1 MAQYNITPDT
11 TFSTPYAADER
22 VTMFLRSVYGWMCA
36 GLGVTAL
43 VAFYVAQSPSL
54 IRTIAGNPVFY
65 WGLMIAQ
72 LGLVFF
78 LSARVDKI
86 AAGTASLLF
95 VLYSALTGVTF
106 AFILLAFTGASIATT
121 FMISAGMFGALALYG
136 TTTSRSLAGWGQ
148 FLFMGLIGV
157 VLASFVGNLLAE
169 QRLPVRA
176 RIHRRHRVHRAH
188 RLRCAAPEGDGARA
202 ALRPARFLR
211 HRRRA
216 DPVSGFHQPVP
227 DVVAIHRKPP
237 GVMSLDKLNAALVAD
252 VAALSAEGRAKA
264 PERVIVGYVPPS
276 GIRGP
281 RYRLQG
287 SDRDFLRMNSNSY
300 LSLSNHPDVLAA
312 ADAASHAFGAGPG
325 AVRFIDGTFSA
336 HAQLEARIARF
347 VGRPAARI
355 FNSAY
360 TTVLGLAI
368 TLAGPETFWIGDAL
382 NHNCIIRAMRI
393 ANVPS
398 AQRAIYKHNDLADL
412 AAHLERVPDGTGR
425 VVVIFDGIFSMRGDN
440 APVDAIA
447 SLVARHEHRFRDG
460 VITIMDD
467 SHGVAAYGATG
478 RGTEEHCAARVDI
491 FVGTFGKAFGV
502 NGGFVAGSVELVEAV
517 RQKADTYIYTN
528 PLGAADAAAAV
539 AAVEVADGSE
549 GQTRLANLRARTA
562 QFRGGL
568 ELLGFESIPGPHPV
582 VPLVVRDTAR
592 VRSMVAGLFDRG
604 ILAVGL
610 TFPVVPRGDET
621 IRFQINAAHTEGDIS
636 DLLSA
641 LKELKG

>member
-1 MAQYNITPDT
+1 
-11 TFSTPYAADER
+11 
-22 VTMFLRSVYGWMCA
+22 
-36 GLGVTAL
+36 
-43 VAFYVAQSPSL
+43 
-54 IRTIAGNPVFY
+54 
-65 WGLMIAQ
+65 
-72 LGLVFF
+72 
-78 LSARVDKI
+78 
-86 AAGTASLLF
+86 
-95 VLYSALTGVTF
+95 
-106 AFILLAFTGASIATT
+106 
-121 FMISAGMFGALALYG
+121 
-136 TTTSRSLAGWGQ
+136 
-148 FLFMGLIGV
+148 
-157 VLASFVGNLLAE
+157 
-169 QRLPVRA
+169 
-176 RIHRRHRVHRAH
+176 
-188 RLRCAAPEGDGARA
+188 
-202 ALRPARFLR
+202 
-211 HRRRA
+211 
-216 DPVSGFHQPVP
+216 
-227 DVVAIHRKPP
+227 
-237 GVMSLDKLNAALVAD
+237 MSLDKLNAALVAD
-252 VAALSAEGRAKA
+252 VAALTAEGRAKA

-276 GIRGP
+276 GSRGP

-287 SDRDFLRMNSNSY
+287 SDGEFLRMNSNSY
-300 LSLSNHPDVLAA
+300 LSLSNHPDVLSA
-312 ADAASHAFGAGPG
+312 ADTASHAFGAGPG

-393 ANVPS
+393 ANVPP

-425 VVVIFDGIFSMRGDN
+425 VAVIFDGIFSMRGDN

-447 SLVARHEHRFRDG
+447 ALVARHEHRFRDG

-478 RGTEEHCAARVDI
+478 RGTEEHCRARVDI

-502 NGGFVAGSVELVEAV
+502 NGGFVAGSIELVEAV

-528 PLGAADAAAAV
+528 PLGAADAAAAS
-539 AAVEVADGSE
+539 AAIDVADGSE
-549 GQTRLANLRARTA
+549 GRARLANLRARTA

-568 ELLGFESIPGPHPV
+568 ESLGFESIPGPHPV

-592 VRSMVAGLFDRG
+592 VRSMVAGLFERG

-610 TFPVVPRGDET
+610 TFPVVPKGDET
-621 IRFQINAAHTEGDIS
+621 IRFQINAAHTDGDI
-636 DLLSA
+636 DELLSA
-641 LKELKG
+641 LKELRG